1 MNTVIPSCPPPLE
14 HWPLDGLNLIEA
26 SAGTGKTWALCAL
39 YMRLL
44 LECKLDVQQILV
56 VTFTKAATAE
66 LRERIRLRIAQSLR
80 DLKAQDHPD
89 SDALGRLEHALESM
103 DEAAIFTIHGFCQR
117 ALDDRPMA
125 AGQAFALELAADDK
139 AIMRE
144 VVYDYWRNFIA
155 SDRCSLELAH
165 YLHSKTTHPGKFLQ
179 LLEQHMAKPLAQ
191 IPWPS
196 DIDDK
201 DSADE
206 DRFASDFAEAIS
218 IWKAQKGEIM
228 QRLNDSLQDLNR
240 QSYHEKSITQAFSDW
255 DRWFELT
262 MPRFAFEHGS
272 KMHLLSSQTLN
283 LRTRK
288 NKQPPE
294 HRFFL
299 LATSLLQ
306 QQQARQSA
314 LERASLRCLRHMLE
328 WSTQEV
334 QRRRRLSRQTSFDDM
349 LWRLY
354 QALQQ
359 QAHNQ
364 LSASLCAQYPAA
376 LIDEFQDT
384 DPLQYEIFSGIYART
399 SKPVFFV
406 GDPKQAIYSFRHA
419 DLHTYLRARQ
429 QAKRIYQLQ
438 DNHRSVA
445 GLIEAVN
452 AIFGATKQ
460 AFMLPG
466 LDFHPVRSGGKPREL
481 LKDQAAPGQAM
492 HIWTLPAGEQSLL
505 TRDQAFKLSARACAG
520 EISRLLNDAQ
530 QERVCIGSRRLT
542 PADIAVL
549 VRTHKQGKLIKEA
562 LSTLR
567 IASVELSQDSVFES
581 QDAQALEAV
590 LAAIHQPDNPA
601 LVRNAMATEI
611 MGLDAQAIANHFA
624 EAQALDALI
633 ERFMTYRDLWR
644 ADGFIVMFRRFLEQ
658 ETLAARML
666 LRQDGERRLTNLL
679 HLGELLHEAAQH
691 ETTPEALIA
700 WLCKQRLAEV
710 TPEVAQVRLESDRQ
724 LVQIITIHKSKG
736 LEFPIVF
743 CPFLWDSTSSTSSV
757 KASAYAFDDRD
768 AAAAEAR
775 KRQAVADS
783 AAEAVRMI
791 YVALTRAVHR
801 CYLVAGSYLSGTTR
815 PSGKRSGAGLLNW
828 LVIGGDRNPEQWLF
842 DDSSDDDARKP
853 QQILSAW
860 QRLASVQHLHMAL
873 MPIPQSE
880 ARAFVAI
887 RQGLEA
893 LAEIPR
899 MQRPGWSWRMSSYS
913 AMTRQL
919 EERERDHD
927 EQGSPD
933 EDILAE
939 DDMLA
944 FPKGPHVGSFLHQI
958 FETIAF
964 DQPNTWPQA
973 IRHAIEGAA
982 ALHASAP
989 QDFELQRWQQTL
1001 MTMLKQVLDRDLGG
1015 GLVLAS
1021 IGAERRLSE
1030 LEFTLPMADGQTAAL
1045 QALVAQE
1052 EADSLQA
1059 RCAELGSLQPNH
1071 LAAYVKGYIDL
1082 IVEDRDKFYL
1092 IDWKS
1097 NFLGGRASDYEPQTL
1112 KRAMIE
1118 HRYALQ
1124 YLIYTLALDRYL
1136 RARKI
1141 DYCYEKHFGGVFYL
1155 FIRAIRPQW
1164 VNPDSSPTGVFFVKP
1179 KAARIAALSAL
1190 FKPLT
1195 EPAAPSPQP

>member
-1 MNTVIPSCPPPLE
+1 M
-14 HWPLDGLNLIEA
+14 
-26 SAGTGKTWALCAL
+26 
-39 YMRLL
+39 
-44 LECKLDVQQILV
+44 
-56 VTFTKAATAE
+56 
-66 LRERIRLRIAQSLR
+66 
-80 DLKAQDHPD
+80 
-89 SDALGRLEHALESM
+89 
-103 DEAAIFTIHGFCQR
+103 
-117 ALDDRPMA
+117 
-125 AGQAFALELAADDK
+125 
-139 AIMRE
+139 
-144 VVYDYWRNFIA
+144 
-155 SDRCSLELAH
+155 
-165 YLHSKTTHPGKFLQ
+165 
-179 LLEQHMAKPLAQ
+179 
-191 IPWPS
+191 
-196 DIDDK
+196 
-201 DSADE
+201 
-206 DRFASDFAEAIS
+206 
-218 IWKAQKGEIM
+218 
-228 QRLNDSLQDLNR
+228 
-240 QSYHEKSITQAFSDW
+240 
-255 DRWFELT
+255 
-262 MPRFAFEHGS
+262 
-272 KMHLLSSQTLN
+272 
-283 LRTRK
+283 
-288 NKQPPE
+288 
-294 HRFFL
+294 
-299 LATSLLQ
+299 
-306 QQQARQSA
+306 
-314 LERASLRCLRHMLE
+314 
-328 WSTQEV
+328 
-334 QRRRRLSRQTSFDDM
+334 
-349 LWRLY
+349 
-354 QALQQ
+354 
-359 QAHNQ
+359 
-364 LSASLCAQYPAA
+364 
-376 LIDEFQDT
+376 
-384 DPLQYEIFSGIYART
+384 
-399 SKPVFFV
+399 
-406 GDPKQAIYSFRHA
+406 
-419 DLHTYLRARQ
+419 
-429 QAKRIYQLQ
+429 
-438 DNHRSVA
+438 
-445 GLIEAVN
+445 
-452 AIFGATKQ
+452 
-460 AFMLPG
+460 
-466 LDFHPVRSGGKPREL
+466 
-481 LKDQAAPGQAM
+481 
-492 HIWTLPAGEQSLL
+492 
-505 TRDQAFKLSARACAG
+505 
-520 EISRLLNDAQ
+520 
-530 QERVCIGSRRLT
+530 
-542 PADIAVL
+542 L

-815 PSGKRSGAGLLNW
+815 QSGKRSGAGLLNW

-1030 LEFTLPMADGQTAAL
+1030 LEFTLPMADGQTA
-1045 QALVAQE
+1045 
-1052 EADSLQA
+1052 
-1059 RCAELGSLQPNH
+1059 
-1071 LAAYVKGYIDL
+1071 
-1082 IVEDRDKFYL
+1082 
-1092 IDWKS
+1092 
-1097 NFLGGRASDYEPQTL
+1097 
-1112 KRAMIE
+1112 
-1118 HRYALQ
+1118 
-1124 YLIYTLALDRYL
+1124 
-1136 RARKI
+1136 
-1141 DYCYEKHFGGVFYL
+1141 
-1155 FIRAIRPQW
+1155 
-1164 VNPDSSPTGVFFVKP
+1164 
-1179 KAARIAALSAL
+1179 
-1190 FKPLT
+1190 
-1195 EPAAPSPQP
+1195 